1 MPYTPNTAYNDY
13 KEEAAK
19 LKVILNNPAFL
30 TIVKMNCDL
39 FSLGKILVKDEKN
52 ETIPNHPL
60 NQLLS
65 QPNPF
70 QTTRQLKWDYMFWLM
85 MGNAYLFAESFATA
99 ENNILYFLNPSKMKF
114 PKEMNEQG
122 DKLFLSKVNADKFKD
137 NKIKYKYDNGD
148 ETSIVFNKLI
158 HFTDLTSSTS
168 QWQKGSSV
176 IDALYKVL
184 SNSELALDSK
194 NTNLLFSG
202 KYMVAGKVGEN
213 DLDNPMMGEGEKKD
227 IEQKTMRNK
236 PVTAIKS
243 MIDIKRFVEDM
254 NKLKLDDAYM
264 QDAFKIGRIY
274 GIPKDVIEANVSEG
288 STYEN
293 QEKAR
298 GNHVDYVMSP
308 KGEDFVDEIMLRFN
322 FKGEA
327 TMDWSHLPFN
337 YFSRMQKEESEKRKS
352 EALLNLLQ
360 AGVSAEDAALQL
372 GYNFKNEINYEGSNT
387 QATGSSGQGN
397 Q

>member
-1 MPYTPNTAYNDY
+1 MPYTPNTSYNDY

-39 FSLGKILVKDEKN
+39 FSLGKILVKDTNGE
-52 ETIPNHPL
+52 IILNHPL
-60 NQLLS
+60 NQLIS
-65 QPNPF
+65 EPNPF

-85 MGNAYLFAESFATA
+85 MGNAYLFADSFSTATD
-99 ENNILYFLNPSKMKF
+99 NILYFLNPAKMQF
-114 PKEMNEQG
+114 PKEMSEQG
-122 DKLFLSKVNADKFKD
+122 DKLFLSKAAANRFKK
-137 NKIKYKYDNGD
+137 NILKYKYDNGK
-148 ETSIVFNKLI
+148 ETDIPFNKVV
-158 HFTDLTSSTS
+158 HFTDLTSSTT
-168 QWQKGSSV
+168 QWFKGSSV
-176 IDALYKVL
+176 IDALFKVL
-184 SNSELALDSK
+184 SNSELALDAK
-194 NTNLLFSG
+194 NTNLLFAG

-227 IEQKTMRNK
+227 IERKTMRNK

-264 QDAFKIGRIY
+264 EDAFKIGRIY

-308 KGEDFVDEIMLRFN
+308 KGEDFVDGLMKKFN
-322 FKGEA
+322 FRGEA

-337 YFSRMQKEESEKRKS
+337 YFSKMQKEESEIKKS

-360 AGVSAEDAALQL
+360 AGVDPDDAKLQL
-372 GYNFKNEINYEGSNT
+372 GYDFKKDIKYER
-387 QATGSSGQGN
+387 AN
-397 Q
+397 QSPESRTE